1 MENRER
7 PKQMKFRFTE
17 NEKAMIL
24 NNGEKLGFKTFANYA
39 RKMLIDGYVINLKWA
54 DDDLKKLIA
63 EVSRIGNNINQMYE
77 CDLEEIK
84 QGQQKIV
91 NVLRQ
96 QVINNNKIKKFQ
108 FCYYGRNCSNSA
120 ELVLEK

>member
-96 QVINNNKIKKFQ
+96 QVINNNKIKKF
-108 FCYYGRNCSNSA
+108 
-120 ELVLEK
+120 